1 MAAGDRRNIFYNT
14 ADIIKAQD
22 IPPNADEKTKTEIFK
37 QNFQSVFD
45 RLNIIEAKLLQLQNE
60 GN

>member
-1 MAAGDRRNIFYNT
+1 MAIDKRNVFYT
-14 ADIIKAQD
+14 TTDIIKPQD

-45 RLNIIEAKLLQLQNE
+45 RLNQLEEKVLKLQNE
-60 GN
+60 GT